1 MIERL
6 TKRNS
11 KGRAVPLHGD
21 AGWYGKIVS
30 RLADYEDTGVD
41 PDDVLWVIDD
51 ELTLSPVCIGCS
63 GRDAEGR
70 RTELCGYD
78 RQDYGRCLEQSKML
92 AEIAEAV
99 QAYLKAYLK
108 QGKCGCDS
116 ER

>member
-6 TKRNS
+6 TKRDS

-30 RLADYEDTGVD
+30 RLADYEDSGAD
-41 PDDVLWVIDD
+41 PDDVLWAIDD
-51 ELTLSPVCIGCS
+51 QLFFSPVCIGCPGKDS
-63 GRDAEGR
+63 EGR
-70 RTELCGYD
+70 HTELCGYD

-99 QAYLKAYLK
+99 QAYLKC
-108 QGKCGCDS
+108 GKWGRNN